1 MKNRIVTVILSAA
14 LIVTYGCGRQSKIRV
29 NGVRAME
36 HPAGTQSVYIKEPET
51 DRPDAAVSD
60 SGTDPGKEQLAVY
73 VRGAVVSPGV
83 YYLPSGS
90 RVCDAIDAAGGFSQ
104 EADTQY
110 LNLARPVNDSEMVSV
125 YTLEETA
132 LMKEQGTGEEAGPGL
147 SDLSGEDGCGSGS
160 GRVDLN
166 SASKEQLMTLPGIGE
181 SKAEAIIRYREESGP
196 FSCTEDVMNISGI
209 KDRVYSQIRDR
220 ITVQ

>member
-1 MKNRIVTVILSAA
+1 M
-14 LIVTYGCGRQSKIRV
+14 
-29 NGVRAME
+29 
-36 HPAGTQSVYIKEPET
+36 
-51 DRPDAAVSD
+51 
-60 SGTDPGKEQLAVY
+60 
-73 VRGAVVSPGV
+73 
-83 YYLPSGS
+83 
-90 RVCDAIDAAGGFSQ
+90 CDAIDAAGGFSQ

-125 YTLEETA
+125 YTMDETA
-132 LMKEQGTGEEAGPGL
+132 LMKEQGTGEEAGTGL
-147 SDLSGEDGCGSGS
+147 PDVSGGDSSGS
-160 GRVDLN
+160 ESGKVDLN

-181 SKAEAIIRYREESGP
+181 SKADAIVRYREETGP

>member
-1 MKNRIVTVILSAA
+1 M
-14 LIVTYGCGRQSKIRV
+14 
-29 NGVRAME
+29 
-36 HPAGTQSVYIKEPET
+36 
-51 DRPDAAVSD
+51 
-60 SGTDPGKEQLAVY
+60 
-73 VRGAVVSPGV
+73 
-83 YYLPSGS
+83 
-90 RVCDAIDAAGGFSQ
+90 CDAIDAAGGFSQ

-125 YTLEETA
+125 YTVDETA
-132 LMKEQGTGEEAGPGL
+132 LMKEQGTGEENDP
-147 SDLSGEDGCGSGS
+147 DLSGLSEEDSSGSGS

-166 SASKEQLMTLPGIGE
+166 NASKEQLMTLPGIGE